1 MTSRLRRSLSALP
14 SAGARVRVLFDR
26 GVGFLGMGESTFLVP
41 LAVVVGVVTAAAAV
55 GFHELILLIR
65 NSLYVRP
72 GERFLYGYG
81 LWMLVAVPAGG
92 GLLVGII
99 SRKVAQEKE
108 GHGVVDVMESVAR
121 TRGFVKP
128 ATAVE
133 KILTSAITI
142 GTGGSAGAEGPIV
155 QIGAAVSSG
164 VASLF
169 RLARHQMPTL
179 IGCGCAAGISAI
191 FNAPIGG
198 LLFTLE
204 VILLDFSIRTLT
216 PIIVASVIANVT
228 MRALVLAIEH
238 LLHRGGESSYITV
251 FANPTIDFGNNS
263 ILDWSQ
269 MGNFV
274 ILGLFCGVIGVALTR
289 GMDAGEHVFRKA
301 MSGRQWVK
309 TLRPMV
315 GGILLGLLALAA
327 VLVARE
333 AVGAGGHHGAA
344 FGFNDYPQP
353 AFYGDGYGV
362 IEVLLGP
369 SFYAPGRFD
378 PWPLMALLAGLTAM
392 KFLATIFTLS
402 SGGSGGVIA
411 PSLFLGA
418 STGGFVGVALR
429 QTGLFGD
436 HVRPEAYALIG
447 MAALLAAVVH
457 APLASILI
465 LFEITHQDEVLL
477 PAMLGVVVALG
488 TARLLMHDSLYTS
501 ALRRRGVSLSS
512 GDPTLLSRLT
522 VEQVSLD
529 PANALRP
536 GDPLQKVVDLLDTS
550 GTHDFV
556 VADEDGKYRGFIGG
570 DDLNLALIGREAVP
584 LMVVAELM
592 RTDIPLALNTDDLGR
607 VFDLFARYDVAH
619 LPVGLA
625 GEAGGGGGGGAKEG
639 KVIGMISRASLMR
652 RYRRELDK

>member
-1 MTSRLRRSLSALP
+1 MVNALFRNFSL
-14 SAGARVRVLFDR
+14 AGARVRVLFDR
-26 GVGFLGMGESTFLVP
+26 GVAVMGMGESSFLVP
-41 LAVVVGVVTAAAAV
+41 LAVVVGVLTAAAAV

-65 NSLYVRP
+65 DTLYVRV
-72 GERFLYGYG
+72 GEHYLYGRG
-81 LWMLVAVPAGG
+81 LWMLVAVPAAG
-92 GLLVGII
+92 GLAVGLI
-99 SRKVAQEKE
+99 SRKVAHEKE

-128 ATAVE
+128 GTALE
-133 KILTSAITI
+133 KILTSALTI

-155 QIGAAVSSG
+155 QIGAAVSSL
-164 VASLF
+164 VASAF

-179 IGCGCAAGISAI
+179 IGCGVAAGISAI

-198 LLFTLE
+198 LLFALE
-204 VILLDFSIRTLT
+204 VVLLDFSIRTLT
-216 PIIVASVIANVT
+216 PVIVASVVANVS
-228 MRALVLAIEH
+228 MRALVPLVEGMV
-238 LLHRGGESSYITV
+238 HRSGAESSYITV
-251 FANPTIDFGNNS
+251 FANPTIDFGHDTLLN
-263 ILDWSQ
+263 WPQ
-269 MGNFV
+269 MGNF
-274 ILGLFCGVIGVALTR
+274 ILLGLICGVLGVALTR
-289 GMDAGEHVFRKA
+289 SMDGCEHLFRKT
-301 MSGRQWVK
+301 MSGRPWIK
-309 TLRPMV
+309 AMRPMV
-315 GGILLGLLALAA
+315 GGILLGLLALIA

-333 AVGAGGHHGAA
+333 SIGGRGGP
-344 FGFNDYPQP
+344 FGFDQYPEP

-369 SFYAPGRFD
+369 AFYAVGRFD
-378 PWPLMALLAGLTAM
+378 PLPLMALLAGLTLM
-392 KFLATIFTLS
+392 KFLATVFTLS

-418 STGGFVGVALR
+418 TIGGLVGVALR
-429 QTGLFGD
+429 ETGLFAAI
-436 HVRPEAYALIG
+436 RPEAYALIG
-447 MAALLAAVVH
+447 MAAFLAAVVH

-488 TARLLMHDSLYTS
+488 TARLLMHDSIYTS
-501 ALRRRGVSLSS
+501 ALRRRGVNLSS

-529 PANALRP
+529 PANPLRP
-536 GDPLQKVVDLLDTS
+536 GDPLQKVIDILDQS
-550 GTHDFV
+550 NTHDFV
-556 VADEDGKYRGFIGG
+556 VADEGGKYCGFIAG

-592 RTDIPLALNTDDLGR
+592 RSDIPLALNTDDLGR

-625 GEAGGGGGGGAKEG
+625 GKEE
-639 KVIGMISRASLMR
+639 KVIGMISRQSLMR